1 MKYISS
7 SSSSCFFWALRNV
20 FLKKISSVPSS
31 VCTHFL
37 NHLPKSDSKEIR
49 EGLKFNI
56 QESRMGFFSLG
67 AFGSQRCVASPRL
80 AAQETRSGSPTGAS
94 QTSPAR
100 SPRNSSQGTIRVF
113 LFAVLAQRGA
123 TVPSERDEG
132 PPVAARAN
140 RLCIGVFAERGWVEV
155 RHSGQV
161 SAACLWSKTPRRAL
175 HLAVGITASAA
186 SLKNDRSAATST
198 GGCDVPSRS
207 RRNALL
213 NQGAAAVP
221 SCHRWTSL
229 RTAS

>member
-1 MKYISS
+1 VKYISS
-7 SSSSCFFWALRNV
+7 SSSSCFFFWALRNV

-80 AAQETRSGSPTGAS
+80 AAQETRSSPARASRSGSPTGAS

-123 TVPSERDEG
+123 TVPSDRDEG
-132 PPVAARAN
+132 PPVASEYSPNEGGWRSGTQVRSVRRACG
-140 RLCIGVFAERGWVEV
+140 RR
-155 RHSGQV
+155 RHAGRCTSPSV
-161 SAACLWSKTPRRAL
+161 LRRRPRR
-175 HLAVGITASAA
+175 
-186 SLKNDRSAATST
+186 
-198 GGCDVPSRS
+198 P
-207 RRNALL
+207 
-213 NQGAAAVP
+213 
-221 SCHRWTSL
+221 
-229 RTAS
+229 